1 MGKYLMLWELNLD
14 KIPDDPKARGEG
26 WIALLDMVKQDL
38 NSGMHID
45 WGTFVG
51 EMKGYA
57 ISVGDEVEL
66 AKRMQQFFPFVT
78 FTTHPVISVDQVAE
92 LAKSLTG

>member
-1 MGKYLMLWELNLD
+1 MGKYLMLWELD
-14 KIPDDPKARGEG
+14 TTKIPDDPKARGQA
-26 WIALLDMVKQDL
+26 WLAMLDMVKEDL
-38 NSGMHID
+38 KSGMHTE

-57 ISVGDEVEL
+57 VSVGDEVEL

-78 FTTHPVISVDQVAE
+78 FTTHPVMSIDQLTT
-92 LAKSLTG
+92 LAKSMAE